1 MIKHTY
7 LRYLLLIACFAP
19 CASFATG
26 TQNNCIQA
34 VEQALRDEFKN
45 FDQRIFDR
53 DDINALIQNKMN
65 TTLKNV
71 MDSAPD
77 CQDNTA
83 KQKVNEHFF
92 DINLKNH
99 TFTFSIKVTARNGN
113 NDDDGSNGNEG
124 DEEEHKY
131 DDQTPAGYSSKYY
144 LMFDETAYDTIYNNH
159 IKEITEF
166 KKTTATEIQW
176 SDSCSQHQNPHQHA
190 IKNNKDLN
198 KKIRNS
204 QTQVFG
210 GQSNPDYE
218 YFLNLQHPTRA
229 GFPYNTIGILFYA
242 PDARQS
248 NRHPVTHPFT
258 DITKTKDIRKKIAQR
273 LKSTSCTGLKIYI
286 LEERTNNSDNTK
298 KIYIHPYPMTI

>member
-113 NDDDGSNGNEG
+113 NG
-124 DEEEHKY
+124 DEENDEEHVY

-144 LMFDETAYDTIYNNH
+144 LMFDKQTYSDKYANITNITFFDKTLPENH
-159 IKEITEF
+159 YELWD
-166 KKTTATEIQW
+166 AT
-176 SDSCSQHQNPHQHA
+176 CSQTNNPLSSR
-190 IKNNKDLN
+190 ITDSSDLN
-198 KKIRNS
+198 TKLRANRSRI
-204 QTQVFG
+204 FG
-210 GQSNPDYE
+210 SETEYNQE
-218 YFLNLQHPTRA
+218 YFLVLPHTA
-229 GFPYNTIGILFYA
+229 LLHLDIYGILFKA
-242 PDARQS
+242 PNWTQRTPIQYSNIQDARTART
-248 NRHPVTHPFT
+248 NIKNALT
-258 DITKTKDIRKKIAQR
+258 D
-273 LKSTSCTGLKIYI
+273 TSCVGLKIHI
-286 LEERTNNSDNTK
+286 LEERTNTSDNTK